1 MVPEVVAHVVS
12 KRLIEN
18 IDFRFTVGLNA
29 KCLTGRH
36 EQLEGDAFVAI
47 SENGRWIV
55 TENRPYAFSLEDRT
69 FGYLRKQSI
78 QQSNLESLPIR

>member
-1 MVPEVVAHVVS
+1 MIPEVVTHMVS
-12 KRLIEN
+12 KCLIEN
-18 IDFRFTVGLNA
+18 IDFRFTVGLHA
-29 KCLTGRH
+29 ERLTGRH

-55 TENRPYAFSLEDRT
+55 TENRPYALSLEDRT

-78 QQSNLESLPIR
+78 QQSNLESLLIR